1 MITYYP
7 LLLTFS
13 YLFTDASNGFTE
25 VFVGFYVYVSNTTNK
40 DDEQLCFHD
49 NEHFN
54 PSTIPAVLTLNCNL
68 QGRYVIYYNERT
80 DGQPDY
86 YYEYAGTNLCEFE
99 VYGKNGSS

>member
-1 MITYYP
+1 M
-7 LLLTFS
+7 LLTFS

-40 DDEQLCFHD
+40 DDGELCFHD

-54 PSTIPAVLTLNCNL
+54 PSTIPAVLTLNCTL

-80 DGQPDY
+80 AGQPDY
-86 YYEYAGTNLCEFE
+86 YFKYAGTNLCEFE